1 MVTVPCWF
9 STLTVMT
16 FPFKVTRG
24 LDEVYVV
31 EGLDVTSI
39 VAPFCVANTVIK
51 LLVGTLTGSVAA
63 PSFTCVMRFGNNEIT
78 RVGAAVGAEVVGDKV
93 VGDNVGA
100 TVVGDLVGDRV
111 VPKVVGDAV
120 VGDAV
125 VGDTVVGDCV
135 GACEGACGK
144 SIVANGSKVAPL
156 AGAEFVS

>member
-1 MVTVPCWF
+1 MAVLPGKTGNGVDRVVRVSTLTTASVAVMVTVVVPA
-9 STLTVMT
+9 
-16 FPFKVTRG
+16 G

-125 VGDTVVGDCV
+125 VGDAVVGD
-135 GACEGACGK
+135 A
-144 SIVANGSKVAPL
+144 
-156 AGAEFVS
+156 

>member
-1 MVTVPCWF
+1 MAVLPGKTGNGVDRVVRVSTLTTASVAVMVTVVVPA
-9 STLTVMT
+9 
-16 FPFKVTRG
+16 G

-125 VGDTVVGDCV
+125 VGD
-135 GACEGACGK
+135 A
-144 SIVANGSKVAPL
+144 
-156 AGAEFVS
+156 